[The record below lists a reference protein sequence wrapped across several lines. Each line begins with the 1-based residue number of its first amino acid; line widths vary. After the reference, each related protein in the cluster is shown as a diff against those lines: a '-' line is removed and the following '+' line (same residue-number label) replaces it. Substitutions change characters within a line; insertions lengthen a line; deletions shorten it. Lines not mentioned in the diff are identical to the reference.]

1 MQACS
6 RSLWLFLLLALSAC
20 GGGGSS
26 GGSASNTAPT
36 ANFSFACTDLA
47 CNFTNLSTNQD
58 AGDTIIAYMW
68 TFGDGS
74 ATETSGLQV
83 SGPLKT
89 TISPGSGSPNQYGTL
104 FTRTRSPVHPVHP

>member
-1 MQACS
+1 MTRFTKS
-6 RSLWLFLLLALSAC
+6 SSL
-20 GGGGSS
+20 GG
-26 GGSASNTAPT
+26 ATPT
-36 ANFSFACTDLA
+36 ARPSHRSAP
-47 CNFTNLSTNQD
+47 LSQL
-58 AGDTIIAYMW
+58 
-68 TFGDGS
+68 DGS